1 MRGNGEA
8 IWWAALLAGGSY
20 MLAVVTG
27 WTGPAVIGW
36 KGAGVALLAL
46 WAVYHALRAPHVSR
60 TSLWLLAAV
69 MAFGALGDVVIDA
82 VGLEAGGAT
91 FAAGH
96 LIAILLYARHRR
108 ERLTSSQRALAL
120 LLVPLAAVIAWSM
133 VRGLPGAGGAV
144 GYTALVAAMA
154 AMAWTSTFSRYRT
167 GVGAMMFLVSDLL
180 IFAREGGAMPALA
193 ATLLIWPLYF
203 GGQALIAR
211 GVVDRLRA
219 A

>member
-27 WTGPAVIGW
+27 WTGPAIIAW
-36 KGAGVALLAL
+36 KGAGVALLAV
-46 WAVYHALRAPHVSR
+46 WAVYHALRAPHASR
-60 TSLWLLAAV
+60 SSLWLLAAV

-96 LIAILLYARHRR
+96 LVAILLYARHRR
-108 ERLTSSQRALAL
+108 ERLTGSQRVLAL

-144 GYTALVAAMA
+144 AYTALVAAMA
-154 AMAWTSTFSRYRT
+154 AMAWTSNFSRYRT
-167 GVGAMMFLVSDLL
+167 GIGAMMFLVSDLL